1 MCEPWPQS
9 MCDVLASEVD
19 PSRAKIM
26 KESVLE
32 YEQTVS
38 SASLSQSAKTSKPM
52 ALKDLTNLPSRTQS
66 TGSNPESCNDGQ
78 MPTVYEPSGVKVL
91 ICNEMVDLPR
101 FSVTVENS
109 LHIEGRNRSYFI
121 PLISFP
127 KIRFEFKRWV
137 LSNTAQSLLGIGRI
151 PMADEYWCANFEWL

>member
-1 MCEPWPQS
+1 
-9 MCDVLASEVD
+9 MCDVLASETD

-32 YEQTVS
+32 YEQTG
-38 SASLSQSAKTSKPM
+38 SLSQSAKTSKQ

-66 TGSNPESCNDGQ
+66 TNSNPESCNGVQ
-78 MPTVYEPSGVKVL
+78 VPTVYEPSGVKVF

-109 LHIEGRNRSYFI
+109 LHIEGRNRA
-121 PLISFP
+121 LIS
-127 KIRFEFKRWV
+127 RFLFAYLK
-137 LSNTAQSLLGIGRI
+137 
-151 PMADEYWCANFEWL
+151 

>member
-32 YEQTVS
+32 YEQTAS
-38 SASLSQSAKTSKPM
+38 STSLSQSAKTSKPM

-66 TGSNPESCNDGQ
+66 TTSNPESCNDVQ
-78 MPTVYEPSGVKVL
+78 MPTVYEPSGVKVF

-109 LHIEGRNRSYFI
+109 LHIEGSNT
-121 PLISFP
+121 LISH
-127 KIRFEFKRWV
+127 
-137 LSNTAQSLLGIGRI
+137 LL
-151 PMADEYWCANFEWL
+151 

>member
-9 MCDVLASEVD
+9 MCDVLASETD

-32 YEQTVS
+32 YEQTAS
-38 SASLSQSAKTSKPM
+38 STSLSQSAKTSKP

-66 TGSNPESCNDGQ
+66 TNSNPESCNGVQ
-78 MPTVYEPSGVKVL
+78 VPTVYEPSGVKVF

-109 LHIEGRNRSYFI
+109 LHIEGRNRA
-121 PLISFP
+121 LISRFLFAYLKWDSILKMSAFKYCP
-127 KIRFEFKRWV
+127 KLAWNWLNSYGRW
-137 LSNTAQSLLGIGRI
+137 I
-151 PMADEYWCANFEWL
+151 